1 MKKIEAIKP
10 DGARAVVRS
19 PNNLSAVLFLR
30 QFIALLRMATEYAA
44 ELSKVGWD
52 PKRTAA
58 AEQAAHLYE
67 EARRDR
73 RQATAVARL
82 ATRALRGEMAEV
94 RLFRAELLA
103 GLRLLAS
110 QGISVEPKLLRGV
123 DLAKSGPKHLEWLGV
138 AQAGIE
144 SIAGPLSVHVVN
156 PLGRLEERRQLLVEA
171 LGTQSLTHRKLPRLS
186 QQVVEAKA
194 RLSADMNDIRSAA
207 RIAFL
212 RNPAVWLQF
221 KKKGL
226 EGQPRRAVQAAAN
239 DEPASVPDQSI
250 AS

>member
-1 MKKIEAIKP
+1 MKKNEATKQ
-10 DGARAVVRS
+10 DGAHAVVRS
-19 PNNLSAVLFLR
+19 ANNISAVLFLR

-44 ELSKVGWD
+44 QLSKVGWD

-58 AEQAAHLYE
+58 AERAAELYE
-67 EARRDR
+67 EARRER

-82 ATRALRGEMAEV
+82 ATRVLRAEMAEV

-103 GLRLLAS
+103 GLRLLVS
-110 QGISVEPKLLRGV
+110 QGIAVELNLLRGV
-123 DLAKSGPKHLEWLGV
+123 DLGRSGPKHLEWLGV

-156 PLGRLEERRQLLVEA
+156 PLERLEERRQLLVEA
-171 LGTQSLTHRKLPRLS
+171 LGNQSLTHRKLPRLS

-194 RLSADMNDIRSAA
+194 KVSAEMNDIRSAA

-221 KKKGL
+221 RKRGL
-226 EGQPRRAVQAAAN
+226 EAQPRREVQTAAN
-239 DEPASVPDQSI
+239 DEPATVPDQSI